1 MSLPPHHILSVDLR
15 MHEAFLTFVG
25 IYLVTMF
32 KFVAGPLLGAAAGYS
47 PWKIIGLSVLGMMSS
62 VTLFT
67 FLGKQIKKWIYLTY
81 GKQEKL
87 FTKKNRRIV
96 NVWNSYGELGIAF
109 LTPILLTPIVGT
121 LILVS
126 FGSAKR
132 KIFSYMLISSLAW
145 AIFFSF
151 SIELLLSIPII
162 AALFR

>member
-1 MSLPPHHILSVDLR
+1 

-25 IYLVTMF
+25 IYLLTML

-47 PWKIIGLSVLGMMSS
+47 PWQIIGVSVLGMMSS

-67 FLGKQIKKWIYLTY
+67 FLGIQIKKWIHLTF
-81 GKQEKL
+81 GKRKKL
-87 FTKKNRRIV
+87 FTPKNREIIK
-96 NVWNSYGELGIAF
+96 VWNSYGELGIAF
-109 LTPILLTPIVGT
+109 LTPILLTPIGGT

-132 KIFSYMLISSLAW
+132 KIISYMLMSSLAW

-151 SIELLLSIPII
+151 SIQWLVSIPVI

>member
-32 KFVAGPLLGAAAGYS
+32 KFVAGPLLGTAAGYS
-47 PWKIIGLSVLGMMSS
+47 PWKIIGVSVLGMMSS

-67 FLGKQIKKWIYLTY
+67 FFGKQIKKWIYLTY
-81 GKQEKL
+81 GKQKKL

-151 SIELLLSIPII
+151 SIEWLLSIPII

>member
-1 MSLPPHHILSVDLR
+1 

-25 IYLVTMF
+25 IYLLTML

-47 PWKIIGLSVLGMMSS
+47 PWQIIGVSVMGMMSS

-67 FLGKQIKKWIYLTY
+67 FLGIQIKKWIHLTF
-81 GKQEKL
+81 GKRKKL
-87 FTKKNRRIV
+87 FTPKNREIIK
-96 NVWNSYGELGIAF
+96 VWNSYGELGIAF
-109 LTPILLTPIVGT
+109 LTPILLTPIGGT

-132 KIFSYMLISSLAW
+132 KIISYMLMSSLAW

-151 SIELLLSIPII
+151 SIQWLISIPVI